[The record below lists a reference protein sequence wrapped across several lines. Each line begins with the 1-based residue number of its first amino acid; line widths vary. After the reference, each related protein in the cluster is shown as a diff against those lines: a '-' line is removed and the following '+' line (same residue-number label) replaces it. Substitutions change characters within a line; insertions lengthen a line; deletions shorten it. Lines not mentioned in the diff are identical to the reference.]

1 MAPPPSPPESDDE
14 DMPGLVGDSSDE
26 DDYEMPWRVGDSDDD
41 HASPHTGPCWREPV
55 FRGLSF
61 PAR

>member
-1 MAPPPSPPESDDE
+1 MRSTPATPESDDE

-41 HASPHTGPCWREPV
+41 HASPHKGPCCPC
-55 FRGLSF
+55 GLPF